1 MSGRSYICLFQ
12 ALQIEY
18 KDKPLRVLDEQF
30 LPASECTL
38 EAAKAMFQKR
48 FEDRAYSREH
58 GLLKPDAVRF
68 LAEDGAEVLRYTS
81 FDYLKE
87 CAARK
92 ADHTNRPQAH
102 EGHRA

>member
-1 MSGRSYICLFQ
+1 MIAVSRSGYICLFQ

-18 KDKPLRVLDEQF
+18 KDKPLRVLDEKF

-38 EAAKAMFQKR
+38 EAAKAMFQAR
-48 FEDRAYSREH
+48 FEDRAYSRKH

-68 LAEDGAEVLRYTS
+68 LDEGGAEVLRYTS

-87 CAARK
+87 CAAGK
-92 ADHTNRPQAH
+92 DNQPHSS
-102 EGHRA
+102 

>member
-12 ALQIEY
+12 ALQIAY
-18 KDKPLRVLDEQF
+18 RDKPLRVLDEQF

-38 EAAKAMFQKR
+38 EAAKALFQKR
-48 FEDRAYSREH
+48 FEDRAYARKH

-68 LAEDGAEVLRYTS
+68 LDEGGAEILRYTS

-87 CAARK
+87 CTARK
-92 ADHTNRPQAH
+92 GNQSHSS
-102 EGHRA
+102 